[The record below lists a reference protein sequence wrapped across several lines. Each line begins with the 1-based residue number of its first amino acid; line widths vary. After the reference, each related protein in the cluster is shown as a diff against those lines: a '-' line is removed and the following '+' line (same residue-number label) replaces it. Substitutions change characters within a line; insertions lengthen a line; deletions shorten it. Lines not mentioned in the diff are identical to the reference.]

1 MTAKTKP
8 AETKPAEGKHAEG
21 KSAET
26 GTAVGGK
33 YYVYLLL
40 CADGSYYCGST
51 NDPEKRLQAHN
62 SGRGA
67 KYTRSRGPCS
77 IAYLEE
83 FDSKNEAMS
92 REWHLKKLTH
102 REREM
107 LANGK

>member
-1 MTAKTKP
+1 MAVKENTAEAKT
-8 AETKPAEGKHAEG
+8 AEA
-21 KSAET
+21 KSAE
-26 GTAVGGK
+26 AK

-62 SGRGA
+62 AGRGA
-67 KYTRSRGPCS
+67 KYTRGRGPCT

-83 FDSKNEAMS
+83 FGSKSEAMS

-107 LANGK
+107 LVHSGAGERKQEIM